1 MSLIPVI
8 SDEEASPEVQALF
21 KNIKKIYGRVANAI
35 RVAAHTPRIAQVLFG
50 FIVASQRSEI
60 SGSLTKRVKGLITL
74 KTSLLNG
81 CNYWISHKTTL
92 GRGLGFSD
100 ELIQAVNGDYLA
112 SNLFS
117 SEEKAAL
124 RWAEIVTLKLY
135 HSEPGR
141 PSQSPEAMA
150 ELKNYY
156 TSEQIVELT
165 IVIGHNNF
173 WNRFTDSL
181 EIDME
186 SDELQ
191 DKFKKSTNVDI
202 EDYTNFMKDCWWNR

>member
-21 KNIKKIYGRVANAI
+21 KNIKKMYGRVANAI

-60 SGSLTKRVKGLITL
+60 SGSLAKRVKGLVTL

-100 ELIQAVNGDYLA
+100 ELLEAVDGDYPT

-117 SEEKAAL
+117 SDEKAAL

-135 HSEPGR
+135 QSVPGR
-141 PSQSPEAMA
+141 PSQSPDAMA
-150 ELKNYY
+150 ELKKYF

-191 DKFKKSTNVDI
+191 EKFKKSTSVNID
-202 EDYTNFMKDCWWNR
+202 DYTDFMKDCWWNR

>member
-81 CNYWISHKTTL
+81 CNY
-92 GRGLGFSD
+92 
-100 ELIQAVNGDYLA
+100 
-112 SNLFS
+112 
-117 SEEKAAL
+117 
-124 RWAEIVTLKLY
+124 
-135 HSEPGR
+135 
-141 PSQSPEAMA
+141 
-150 ELKNYY
+150 
-156 TSEQIVELT
+156 
-165 IVIGHNNF
+165 
-173 WNRFTDSL
+173 
-181 EIDME
+181 
-186 SDELQ
+186 
-191 DKFKKSTNVDI
+191 
-202 EDYTNFMKDCWWNR
+202 